1 MSTLSDLVQEHGHA
15 VEADIDW
22 LHLLV
27 NELQLLADLAF
38 ADIVL
43 WVPTRAGGFVAVSH
57 SRPSSAATLFYRD
70 FVGQEIKPEW
80 RGLVTATFET
90 ATIIGSAVG
99 LAHLEKVS
107 ELAERQYG
115 VAEGLTDRE
124 LVQRYPGSTAVPGRE
139 SRAEVAARVMPALLR
154 IAATGSDRRVIVT
167 THGGVIRTVLLAL
180 NAPVERGIPIT
191 NGSVHS
197 FRRIGESLELV
208 EFDDPIELD
217 SVVTG
222 EEDFDEQNL
231 LENREDEET
240 HS

>member
-1 MSTLSDLVQEHGHA
+1 MSYVYLVRHGETDWNRTHRIQGSSDIPLNDTGRAQA
-15 VEADIDW
+15 ARTAA
-22 LHLLV
+22 
-27 NELQLLADLAF
+27 LLARRQWDAIYSSPLS
-38 ADIVL
+38 
-43 WVPTRAGGFVAVSH
+43 RA
-57 SRPSSAATLFYRD
+57 
-70 FVGQEIKPEW
+70 
-80 RGLVTATFET
+80 FET

-99 LAHLEKVS
+99 L
-107 ELAERQYG
+107 
-115 VAEGLTDRE
+115 DRE

>member
-1 MSTLSDLVQEHGHA
+1 MSYVYLVRHGETDWNRTHRIQGSSDIPLNDTGRAQA
-15 VEADIDW
+15 ARTAA
-22 LHLLV
+22 
-27 NELQLLADLAF
+27 LLARRQWDAIYSSPLS
-38 ADIVL
+38 
-43 WVPTRAGGFVAVSH
+43 RA
-57 SRPSSAATLFYRD
+57 
-70 FVGQEIKPEW
+70 
-80 RGLVTATFET
+80 FET

>member
-1 MSTLSDLVQEHGHA
+1 MSYVYLVRHGETDWNRTHRIQGSSDIPLNDTGRAQA
-15 VEADIDW
+15 ARTAA
-22 LHLLV
+22 
-27 NELQLLADLAF
+27 LLARRQWDAIYSSPLS
-38 ADIVL
+38 
-43 WVPTRAGGFVAVSH
+43 RA
-57 SRPSSAATLFYRD
+57 
-70 FVGQEIKPEW
+70 
-80 RGLVTATFET
+80 FET

-124 LVQRYPGSTAVPGRE
+124 LVQRYPGSSAVPGRE